1 MKNTKEIAPGPVTN
15 DGIWIRR
22 LRIIGWSM
30 VAILLLLPAIAML
43 FTDEVQWT
51 LSDFF
56 FAAVLLGGTGLLVE
70 LVVRRRTD
78 NAYRTAAAV
87 ALLSTLLLG
96 WSNAAV
102 GVVAS
107 GANAANILYMALIAL
122 VFVLGC
128 VVRFR
133 ARAMASVMVVVA
145 VAQALITAVAFAQ
158 ELVGAEETFAVVVIN
173 GFFIALWA
181 SAAFL
186 FRKAAHRQQ
195 A

>member
-1 MKNTKEIAPGPVTN
+1 MKNTKEIAPDPVTN

-22 LRIIGWSM
+22 LRVIGWSL

-43 FTDEVQWT
+43 FTDEVHWT
-51 LSDFF
+51 LSDFL

-78 NAYRTAAAV
+78 NAYRAAAAV
-87 ALLSTLLLG
+87 ALLATLLLG

-102 GVVAS
+102 GLVAS
-107 GANAANILYMALIAL
+107 GANAANVLYMALIAL

-133 ARAMASVMVVVA
+133 AKAMAGVMA
-145 VAQALITAVAFAQ
+145 VAALVQALITMLAFAQ
-158 ELVGAEETFAVVVIN
+158 GLVGREEASAVVAIN
-173 GFFIALWA
+173 GFFIALWTG
-181 SAAFL
+181 AALL
-186 FRKAAHRQQ
+186 FWKAAHRQQ